1 MWTRD
6 WRFIQLSAVT
16 NCNLI
21 RNKVLNSIGRENKN
35 GGHTRKKEKEVW
47 DDVKLLFFLCVLY
60 LNKKSKRKE

>member
-21 RNKVLNSIGRENKN
+21 RNKVLNSIGGENKN
-35 GGHTRKKEKEVW
+35 GGHKQKRKEVW
-47 DDVKLLFFLCVLY
+47 DDVKLLFFVCALL
-60 LNKKSKRKE
+60 